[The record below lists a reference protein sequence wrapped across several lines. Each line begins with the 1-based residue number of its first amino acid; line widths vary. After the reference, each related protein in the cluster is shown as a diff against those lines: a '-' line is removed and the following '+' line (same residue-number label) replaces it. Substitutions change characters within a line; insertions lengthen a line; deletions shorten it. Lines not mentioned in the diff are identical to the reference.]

1 MDRNDQHS
9 HVNMQTQLKSECS
22 KHNLD
27 GNSIFHRKM
36 SHQNDSTKHLH
47 KSISRKE
54 TPGSR
59 QENERIPF
67 PPTHCSQ
74 RSTHKAENTFGGLP
88 ENAFL
93 DVNSHNKTDS
103 ITRND
108 IQSNKDLH
116 NERQSAASTPKDRY
130 FQEKVNVRQ

>member
-1 MDRNDQHS
+1 MAILYFTERNSSQ
-9 HVNMQTQLKSECS
+9 
-22 KHNLD
+22 
-27 GNSIFHRKM
+27 
-36 SHQNDSTKHLH
+36 QNDFTKHLH
-47 KSISRKE
+47 NSISRKE

-74 RSTHKAENTFGGLP
+74 RSTHKVENTFGGLL

-116 NERQSAASTPKDRY
+116 NERKSS
-130 FQEKVNVRQ
+130 